1 MLSKHKLAQSSKTL
15 GRSYFSKTLAPW
27 DHEGV
32 KPFLTCQ
39 TQGMSNATNV
49 GMCQVS
55 LPDEHSLLAGD

>member
-1 MLSKHKLAQSSKTL
+1 MLSKYKLAQSSKTL

-32 KPFLTCQ
+32 KPFLTCHR
-39 TQGMSNATNV
+39 GMSKATNV

-55 LPDEHSLLAGD
+55 LQDEHSLLAGD